1 MFYGPPCALA
11 SLARVGPP
19 KAANR
24 GFASRI
30 LGEASAYQLPSMAFY
45 DFYTNNVRKEDFIET
60 IEPILTRFCIGR
72 LLWTTL
78 CARFARASEASAY
91 QLSFYGHL

>member
-1 MFYGPPCALA
+1 MYRTPSALA

-30 LGEASAYQLPSMAFY
+30 LGEASAYQLPSMVFY
-45 DFYTNNVRKEDFIET
+45 GFRYKQCWEEDFIET
-60 IEPILTRFCIGR
+60 IE
-72 LLWTTL
+72 LWFL
-78 CARFARASEASAY
+78 
-91 QLSFYGHL
+91 